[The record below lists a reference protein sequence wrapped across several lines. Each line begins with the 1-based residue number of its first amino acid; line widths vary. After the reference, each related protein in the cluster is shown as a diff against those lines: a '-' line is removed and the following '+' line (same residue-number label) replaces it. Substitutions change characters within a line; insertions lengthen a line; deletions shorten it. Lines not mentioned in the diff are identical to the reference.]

1 MIITIS
7 ATLTEEQIN
16 ILAQTKGHQSTVIKS
31 QEQED
36 GTFKDVEIPN
46 GISASDFIRS
56 VYESMIV
63 NDVTNVFLAKS
74 REAMAEQIR
83 TAEEEIRTIISS
95 SITSSIE

>member
-16 ILAQTKGHQSTVIKS
+16 ILAQAKGYQSTVTES

-46 GISASDFIRS
+46 GILPAEFIRS

-63 NDVTNVFLAKS
+63 NDATNVFLAKS

-83 TAEEEIRTIISS
+83 TAEEEIRAIASS